1 MQVAVGVSLA
11 KVALNLTNKRKN
23 QPTKTLKQHLNYLK
37 VVKKKQGRLCFAV
50 KVLLRTLTG
59 GAVAHIKKIN

>member
-1 MQVAVGVSLA
+1 MGVSLA

-37 VVKKKQGRLCFAV
+37 VVKKKKQGRLCFAV